1 MSLILSRRDLDFV
14 LFEWLAVEDL
24 LSAPRYSEHD
34 RETLVAVMDLAE
46 KLAEQHFLPANR
58 IADRDEPKLSNSG
71 EVVLPVETAEALA
84 AFAETGLLSASQPAE
99 IGGGQLPFV
108 IDRAAFAWL
117 QAASPAISG
126 YGLLSAAAANLLIT
140 HGSPEQIDKFAK
152 PLLAGETFGTMCL
165 SEPQAG
171 SSLGDIATTAVP
183 DGTGRYRLF
192 GNKMWI
198 SGADHALA
206 TSITHLVLAR
216 VRGAAPGTKGL
227 SLFLVPR
234 DVEPSTGSKVRNDVV
249 VASLNHKMGQ
259 RGTVNA
265 ALNFGEGAFTPD
277 GEAGAIGYLVGS
289 EGQGLSLMFTM
300 MNEARIGVGM
310 SAAAIGYTGFL
321 HSADYARTRLQGRL
335 AGQRDPG
342 SAPVPIIE
350 HPDVRRMLLIQKAYV
365 EGALALNLYCARL
378 VDQMRCSELAEE
390 RDAKVLLLDL
400 LTPVAK
406 SWPSEFCL
414 LANSLAIQVHGGY
427 GYTRDFPVEQFYRDN
442 RLNAIHEG
450 THGIQALD
458 LLGRKVTMAGG
469 AALDIFAAEVGTSC
483 DRASALGDEIADH
496 AEQVED
502 LLGEVVAVT
511 RQLHRLDPAEA
522 VLANASPYLETF
534 GHLVIGWIWLEQ
546 LIAAHGKAGDFYDGK
561 RAAARYFLKWELPKA
576 RAVLARIGE
585 CDRTVLDTPGH
596 WL

>member
-249 VASLNHKMGQ
+249 VAALNHKMGQ

-265 ALNFGEGAFTPD
+265 ALNFGEGAFTPG

-342 SAPVPIIE
+342 NAPVPIIE

-390 RDAKVLLLDL
+390 QDAKVLLLDL

-414 LANSLAIQVHGGY
+414 LANSFAIQVHGGY

-469 AALDIFAAEVGTSC
+469 AALDIFAAEVAACC
-483 DRASALGDEIADH
+483 DRAGALGDEIADH
-496 AEQVED
+496 AGQVSD

-511 RQLHRLDPAEA
+511 RRLHGSGPVDA

>member
-249 VASLNHKMGQ
+249 VAALNHKMGQ

-265 ALNFGEGAFTPD
+265 ALNFGEGAFTPG

-342 SAPVPIIE
+342 NAPVPIIE

-365 EGALALNLYCARL
+365 EGALALNLYCADWSTRCAAASL
-378 VDQMRCSELAEE
+378 PRSRTPRCSCSTCS
-390 RDAKVLLLDL
+390 RR
-400 LTPVAK
+400 
-406 SWPSEFCL
+406 WP
-414 LANSLAIQVHGGY
+414 
-427 GYTRDFPVEQFYRDN
+427 
-442 RLNAIHEG
+442 
-450 THGIQALD
+450 
-458 LLGRKVTMAGG
+458 
-469 AALDIFAAEVGTSC
+469 
-483 DRASALGDEIADH
+483 
-496 AEQVED
+496 
-502 LLGEVVAVT
+502 
-511 RQLHRLDPAEA
+511 
-522 VLANASPYLETF
+522 
-534 GHLVIGWIWLEQ
+534 
-546 LIAAHGKAGDFYDGK
+546 KAGRPSFASSPTVSRSRCMGGT
-561 RAAARYFLKWELPKA
+561 AT
-576 RAVLARIGE
+576 LATSRSSSSTGTIA
-585 CDRTVLDTPGH
+585 
-596 WL
+596 

>member
-58 IADRDEPKLSNSG
+58 IADRDEPKLSDGG

-249 VASLNHKMGQ
+249 VAALNHKMGQ

-458 LLGRKVTMAGG
+458 LLGRKVTMASG
-469 AALDIFAAEVGTSC
+469 AALDIFAAEVRTSC